1 MSQDALTETALP
13 GVPGYRIER
22 MLGRGGFGSVFSATD
37 ARGQRVALKVATPGD
52 ATASAQLA
60 REERALRAVGP
71 TVAPAVHG
79 SGKLPDGTAYLAMD
93 LLEPPTLA
101 ERLREVGG
109 PMQPAEVRDRAT
121 ALCAAV
127 GTVHAAGYVH
137 LDLKP
142 GNVFLGQSAV
152 RLIDFGLARPFKE
165 RQEQTTFAG
174 TAEYASP
181 EQCEERPDLDPRADL
196 YAIGVLVFEMLTGRP
211 PFSGDAQVV
220 REAHVGVRPPRPSQ
234 FASVPAAVE
243 EAVLRALAKDRG
255 RRFASAAQMGAALQA
270 AFAESGPAERGPRG
284 TAAAPQPGLDRRQV
298 GLLLFSAS
306 ADAGSIQAAVRS
318 LGGDLGWAGRGRYAA
333 VFPGEAGRDPVRR
346 ALRTAHDLTERKV
359 IVRAL
364 VDVAA
369 VNVQRR
375 ADGQLRYLAP
385 ELGREERY
393 PLESDPVGPLA
404 TASAAEVLADV
415 DWEPIPGRPG
425 LLAPQRGSSE
435 RLQAPTIV
443 QLGAGP
449 LVGREDVLRD
459 LLAAAKQA
467 VQGKPTIVSVIA
479 EPGHGKTHL
488 AAALLERLRT
498 HLPGAELVDLRA
510 REAVPGDAD
519 ETLRTLLSRA
529 LDLSPGAGEKMAR
542 ARLEA
547 AVGGAAAGELWPA
560 AALTLRLLS
569 LESTQV
575 RALVAAPGVL
585 RSTAMRAAGEVLR
598 ARARRQPICLVLD
611 DAQFA
616 DDTAL
621 DAIEYAS
628 LAEAEAPLFVC
639 ALARPSFAE
648 ARKSFGER
656 AAART
661 LHHIG
666 PLEPTR
672 AAELCRRLLA
682 PAENV
687 PQAAIDLLL
696 RRTQGVPLLL
706 VELIRGLKR
715 EGLIR
720 KRLRGDSWFLATD
733 ELERL
738 PDSPLIEWLAER
750 EVVSLPRDL
759 ANHGRLAAMMG
770 VEFGVEEIDGIVAE
784 LDAEGHGGEFPLDA
798 QVATRRLA
806 NIGLLVTTRADGFRF
821 RHALVR
827 EAIARSVPAA
837 QRERVHRAAARF
849 YRSTG
854 LLPDVRRLPLL
865 ARHAAAA
872 GMTEEAAGLYLEL
885 AQEAARRHAYLDT
898 EQNLS
903 TALSLLPAADTAR
916 RLATL
921 HGRGGARYRLARYED
936 AFADFAEARRLAQQ
950 LRDRETEAD
959 ILLDASTALDWTA
972 DFARS
977 RELVEEAERLAGA
990 VAAEALRA
998 RIILGKGRALWR
1010 ADQRREAVAMLEV
1023 AAALAEQVGDQ
1034 SYETLI
1040 ISLILLE
1047 FLLPHVGRIEDAER
1061 TSQRAIAL
1069 AREKGDRLHLASALN
1084 NRVFIRIARKD
1095 VAGACKDLEAYMQIG
1110 RELGI
1115 ARTEWIAEFNLGDIL
1130 YQTGD
1135 LEGALGHV
1143 RRVIEIES
1151 RHPEIAGGGPI
1162 ALLLLARIESYR
1174 GRDSEARRILEDIE
1188 RWLERTKAEGR
1199 ASAGF
1204 TPSEQILF
1212 EMVRMAS
1219 GEATSDQWER
1229 LLERSARESVEQE
1242 AIEVADFYGTW
1253 ALRRGRAGEAHRAF
1267 AEAAARASR
1276 IPNIMD
1282 ARVKRGLDATAA
1294 RTT

>member
-1 MSQDALTETALP
+1 MAQDAPTETPAP
-13 GVPGYRIER
+13 DVPGYRIER

-52 ATASAQLA
+52 ETASGQLA

-71 TVAPAVHG
+71 AVAPAVHG
-79 SGKLPDGTAYLAMD
+79 SGKLPDGTAYLALD

-101 ERLREVGG
+101 ERLREVAG
-109 PMQPAEVRDRAT
+109 PLELAEVCERAA
-121 ALCAAV
+121 ALCEAV
-127 GTVHAAGYVH
+127 GAVHAAAYLH

-142 GNVFLGQSAV
+142 GNVFLARGGV
-152 RLIDFGLARPFKE
+152 RLIDFGLARTFKE
-165 RQEQTTFAG
+165 RQERTAFAG

-181 EQCEERPDLDPRADL
+181 EQCEERSDLDPRADL
-196 YAIGVLVFEMLTGRP
+196 YAIGVLVFEMLTGRA
-211 PFSGDAQVV
+211 PFTGDAQAI
-220 REAHVGVRPPRPSQ
+220 REAQIGLRPPRPSQ
-234 FASVPAAVE
+234 FAPVPAAVDDF
-243 EAVLRALAKDRG
+243 VLRALAKDRR
-255 RRFASAAQMGAALQA
+255 RRFASAAQMNAALRA
-270 AFAESGPAERGPRG
+270 AFAEGGPDGRAPRAA
-284 TAAAPQPGLDRRQV
+284 TAAAQPSLDRRQV
-298 GLLLFSAS
+298 GLLLFSTS

-318 LGGDLGWAGRGRYAA
+318 LGGELGWAGRGRYAA

-346 ALRTAHDLTERKV
+346 ALRTAHDLTERKL
-359 IVRAL
+359 IVRGL
-364 VDVAA
+364 VDLVA

-375 ADGQLRYLAP
+375 ADGQVRYLAP

-404 TASAAEVLADV
+404 TAGAAEVLADV
-415 DWEPIPGRPG
+415 DWEPIAGRPG
-425 LLAPQRGSSE
+425 LLVPRRGSSE
-435 RLQAPTIV
+435 RLHAPTIV

-467 VQGKPTIVSVIA
+467 VQGEPTVVSVTA

-488 AAALLERLRT
+488 AAASLERLRT
-498 HLPGAELVDLRA
+498 HLPGAELLDLRA
-510 REAVPGDAD
+510 REPVPGDAD

-529 LDLSPGAGEKMAR
+529 LDLSPGAGENLAR
-542 ARLEA
+542 ARFEA
-547 AVGGAAAGELWPA
+547 AVGGPNAAELWPA

-575 RALVAAPGVL
+575 RALAAAPGVL
-585 RSTAMRAAGEVLR
+585 RSSAMRAAGEVLR
-598 ARARRQPICLVLD
+598 ARARRQPVCLVLD

-621 DAIEYAS
+621 DAIEYAA
-628 LAEAEAPLFVC
+628 LAEAKAPLFVC

-656 AAART
+656 AAARM
-661 LHHIG
+661 LHQIG
-666 PLEPTR
+666 PLEPSR
-672 AAELCRRLLA
+672 AAELCRRLLT

-696 RRTQGVPLLL
+696 QRTQGVPLLL

-715 EGLIR
+715 DGLVR

-759 ANHGRLAAMMG
+759 ANHGRLASMLGM
-770 VEFGVEEIDGIVAE
+770 EFGVEEIDGIVAE

-806 NIGLLVTTRADGFRF
+806 NLGLLVTTRSDGFRF

-827 EAIARSVPAA
+827 EAIARSVPSA

-849 YRSTG
+849 YRSTR

-872 GMTEEAAGLYLEL
+872 GLKEEAAALYLEL
-885 AQEAARRHAYLDT
+885 AGEAGRRHAYLDT
-898 EQNLS
+898 EQNYS
-903 TALSLLPAADTAR
+903 TALSLLPAPDAVR

-950 LRDRETEAD
+950 LGDLHAEAD

-977 RELVEEAERLAGA
+977 CELVEEAETLAGA
-990 VAAEALRA
+990 AAADALQA
-998 RIILGKGRALWR
+998 RIVLGKGRALHR
-1010 ADQRREAVAMLEV
+1010 AGRRREAVTALEA
-1023 AAALAEQVGDQ
+1023 AAALAERVGDPG
-1034 SYETLI
+1034 YETLI
-1040 ISLILLE
+1040 ISLVMLE
-1047 FLLPHVGRIEDAER
+1047 YLLPYVNRIEDAEK
-1061 TSQRAIAL
+1061 TSERAIAL
-1069 AREKGDRLHLASALN
+1069 AREKGDRLHLGIALN
-1084 NRVFIRIARKD
+1084 NRLPLRVARKD
-1095 VAGACKDLEAYMQIG
+1095 VSGACKDLEACMHIG

-1115 ARTEWIAEFNLGDIL
+1115 VRNEYLAEYNLGEVL

-1135 LEGALGHV
+1135 VEAAVGHA

-1162 ALLLLARIESYR
+1162 AVLLFARIEAYR
-1174 GRDSEARRILEDIE
+1174 GRDVETRSLVADIE
-1188 RWLERTKAEGR
+1188 RSLERASSEGR
-1199 ASAGF
+1199 ASARF

-1212 EMVRMAS
+1212 EMVDLAS
-1219 GEATSDQWER
+1219 GEATSDQWDR
-1229 LLERSARESVEQE
+1229 LLERSARDSLEQE
-1242 AIEVADFYGTW
+1242 PIEVADLYGTW
-1253 ALRRGRAGEAHRAF
+1253 ALRCGRVDEARRAF
-1267 AEAAARASR
+1267 EEAAARAAR
-1276 IPNIMD
+1276 IPNIMGD
-1282 ARVKRGLDATAA
+1282 RVRKGLLATAA